1 MTALRVFGLGIVLTM
16 AALSWAFTCSAHRYD
31 RVIAGISPLDPRH
44 FPRLTLITVGTGGAF
59 ENLDRRGP
67 AMAVALA
74 GRIVLVDAGR
84 GVSEALRA
92 SGIPVSQPDTVFLT
106 SLLPENTVGL
116 DDLLL
121 SGWLDGRKQPLRL
134 VGPPGTT
141 ELARALT
148 AGHQRGVAA
157 AARARDLPPAAA
169 RFHAI
174 EVAGGWSERLGELA
188 VRAGE
193 IPGGPLEALAYRF
206 EWRDRSAVVG
216 SAGWGLGALE
226 DFARGA
232 NVLVHELVLV
242 PTPELAAQSP
252 LEIEPETAR
261 REAALHTGIHE
272 VGALARGAGV
282 ETLVLVR
289 LQPPPVYD
297 FQLTSQV
304 DDYFDGRI
312 VVATDGDEIRP

>member
-1 MTALRVFGLGIVLTM
+1 MTAFRVFGLGVVLTI
-16 AALSWAFTCSAHRYD
+16 AALSWTLTCSARRYD
-31 RVIAGISPLDPRH
+31 QVMAGIAPLDLRR

-59 ENLDRRGP
+59 ENPDRQGP
-67 AMAVALA
+67 ATAVALDT
-74 GRIVLVDAGR
+74 RIVLVDAGR
-84 GVSEALRA
+84 GIAEALRA
-92 SGIPVSQPDTVFLT
+92 SRIPVSQPDTIFLT

-134 VGPPGTT
+134 IGPPGTA

-148 AGHQRGVAA
+148 TAHQRGVAD
-157 AARARDLPPAAA
+157 AARVRDLPATAA
-169 RFHAI
+169 RFQGI
-174 EVAGGWSERLGELA
+174 EITGDWTEQLGELT
-188 VRAGE
+188 VRAGR

-216 SAGWGLGALE
+216 SAGWGLDTLQ
-226 DFARGA
+226 DFARNA

-242 PTPELAAQSP
+242 PTPEVVASGV
-252 LEIEPETAR
+252 LEIDPETAR
-261 REAALHTGIHE
+261 REAALHTGIEE
-272 VGALARGAGV
+272 VGALARAAGV

-297 FQLTSQV
+297 FQLTSRV
-304 DDYFDGRI
+304 DDHFDGRI
-312 VVATDGDEIRP
+312 LVASDGDEIRP